1 MNVREQIVTF
11 LREKAR
17 RLQEQSGGSE
27 HIELVAATT
36 RDNALMIE
44 QGDDEPEGES
54 KHKKAL
60 ALSVAEA
67 GAELMN
73 RGMPA
78 GTPRAVVRDRRVAP
92 DFGKVTP
99 DEVAMLLRALRE
111 FRVMR
116 DRALARHEAE
126 KKKGDTE

>member
-11 LREKAR
+11 LREKAQ

-27 HIELVAATT
+27 HIDLVAATT
-36 RDNALMIE
+36 RDNARMIE
-44 QGDDEPEGES
+44 QCDDEPEES

-60 ALSVAEA
+60 ARSVAEA

-78 GTPRAVVRDRRVAP
+78 GTPRAVVRDGRVAP
-92 DFGKVTP
+92 AFGLLTP
-99 DEVAMLLRALRE
+99 SEVAMLLRELRTFRRLRE
-111 FRVMR
+111 P
-116 DRALARHEAE
+116 E
-126 KKKGDTE
+126 GTTGPTGQ